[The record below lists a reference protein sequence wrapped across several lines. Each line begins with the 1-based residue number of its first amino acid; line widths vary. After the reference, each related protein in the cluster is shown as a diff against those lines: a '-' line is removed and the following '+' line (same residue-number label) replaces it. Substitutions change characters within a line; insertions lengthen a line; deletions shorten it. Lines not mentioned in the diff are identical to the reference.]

1 MERPI
6 SSMMTTAVQTVRAD
20 DTIEA
25 VADELRRTGLSFVPV
40 VDSPRGKPIGM
51 ISADDI
57 VRFQAARRDAATVR
71 AWEICSYKPVEV
83 EVTATVSEVAQLML
97 ERQAHHVVV
106 TDNNEVV
113 GIVSSLDFVK
123 EFARAG

>member
-57 VRFQAARRDAATVR
+57 VRFQAARRDAAAVR

-83 EVTATVSEVAQLML
+83 EASATVSEVAQLML
-97 ERQAHHVVV
+97 ERQVHHVVV

>member
-1 MERPI
+1 
-6 SSMMTTAVQTVRAD
+6 MMTTAVQTVRAD

-57 VRFQAARRDAATVR
+57 VRFQAARRDAAAVR

-83 EVTATVSEVAQLML
+83 EATASVSDVARLML
-97 ERQAHHVVV
+97 ERQVHHVVV

>member
-1 MERPI
+1 MDRPI
-6 SSMMTTAVQTVRAD
+6 TSMMSTALQTVRAD
-20 DTIEA
+20 DSIEA

-57 VRFQAARRDAATVR
+57 VRFQASRRDAATVR

-83 EVTATVSEVAQLML
+83 EASATVSEVAQLML
-97 ERQAHHVVV
+97 ERQVHHVVV